1 MHAHQRIAIFFDF
14 VSKMAT
20 QKLQKY
26 RPLLDNNRR
35 TVKNF
40 AFEREREKESE
51 STPKYIK

>member
-1 MHAHQRIAIFFDF
+1 
-14 VSKMAT
+14 MAT